1 MGMPIQLISSHCTSI
16 PVSILLR
23 VQMEWNDVR
32 CDGGV
37 MTIYPILSFPYPIS
51 HIYIAYDYCRDRV
64 YSVCMYRLCV
74 WTSSGDLSR

>member
-37 MTIYPILSFPYPIS
+37 MTIYPILPLS
-51 HIYIAYDYCRDRV
+51 HIPYL
-64 YSVCMYRLCV
+64 YSIRL
-74 WTSSGDLSR
+74 L